1 MNFTYKI
8 GFLGAGN
15 MAKAIV
21 NGLVRAQVVSP
32 HEIIVSDPYGD
43 IGVDGVETVKDS
55 MIVFKQC
62 EYVFLA
68 IKPQVFY
75 SITQEIAENLKSDY
89 LISIMAGVTMDCLKK
104 AAGKAKVIRVM
115 PNLPCKLAKGMSA
128 LCYDGLNAEAE
139 TFVNAI
145 FSSVGRVVRI
155 NEEQFH
161 AVTSISGSGPAYVYM
176 FIKGMIEAGINGGL
190 DFETARTLTLATFEG
205 ATAMVDASNEPIDNL
220 IDSVCSKGGTT
231 IEAVESFK
239 KDDIYHI
246 IDRAIEKCR
255 NRSEELGKN

>member
-21 NGLVRAQVVSP
+21 NGLVQSQILSP
-32 HEIIVSDPYGD
+32 KEIIVSDPYGD
-43 IGVDGVETVKDS
+43 IGIEGVKTVKDNTV
-55 MIVFKQC
+55 IYKEC
-62 EYVFLA
+62 EYVCLA

-75 SITQEIAENLKSDY
+75 SISDEIAQNLASSY
-89 LISIMAGVTMDCLKK
+89 LISIMAGVNTDKLKSV
-104 AAGKAKVIRVM
+104 AGKAKVIRVM

-128 LCYDGLNAEAE
+128 ICYEQLGEEAE
-139 TFVNAI
+139 EFVNAI
-145 FSSVGRVVRI
+145 FRSVGRVVRV
-155 NEEQFH
+155 EECDFH

-205 ATAMVDASNEPIDNL
+205 ATAMVDASDEPINNL

-231 IEAVESFK
+231 IEAIESFK
-239 KDDIYHI
+239 KDDIYQI
-246 IDRAIEKCR
+246 IDRAVEKCR